1 MTFASTRSL
10 SSLLCPSVSLACA
23 LCPLPSYGV
32 AIHDFRVWQIKDLD
46 AASFNEHLPRELI
59 QLVKKRW
66 ISTADRMKQH
76 LTDQYLPKALES
88 ERDGKSEIERMGRT
102 PPQRVMT
109 KKEMD
114 ELLNPQPL
122 EILHEYREMEMR
134 AQANLEH
141 PSEKTTPL
149 MREGSKKEVEDSRIV
164 QKITEKAR
172 SRFKDK
178 FEWTLREEDKG
189 KTDFDMTI
197 DDLIACPV
205 MPQFIAMTLVVRKRI
220 KSGAMEWIGYQ
231 PPYGN

>member
-1 MTFASTRSL
+1 
-10 SSLLCPSVSLACA
+10 
-23 LCPLPSYGV
+23 
-32 AIHDFRVWQIKDLD
+32 
-46 AASFNEHLPRELI
+46 
-59 QLVKKRW
+59 
-66 ISTADRMKQH
+66 
-76 LTDQYLPKALES
+76 
-88 ERDGKSEIERMGRT
+88 MGRT

-189 KTDFDMTI
+189 NTDFDMTI